1 MDLESFPSSLE
12 QKPKLSILLSAE
24 TISRRVAELA
34 GEIDRHYN
42 GQDVLVVVV
51 LKGAFV
57 FAADLVRMLSTPVE
71 IEFVRLESYG
81 KATVSSRQV
90 RLTSEIGRS
99 IEGRRVLVVEDIIDT
114 GWSLSFLL
122 DYLEDHEAADIK
134 VCALIDKPARREV
147 DVKADFLGFVVPN
160 VFVVG
165 YGIDYDEGY
174 RSLPDICVLEIDDL
188 NNNSI

>member
-1 MDLESFPSSLE
+1 
-12 QKPKLSILLSAE
+12 
-24 TISRRVAELA
+24 
-34 GEIDRHYN
+34 
-42 GQDVLVVVV
+42 VVVV

-57 FAADLVRMLSTPVE
+57 FAADLIRMLSTPVE

-122 DYLEDHEAADIK
+122 DYLEGHEAADIK

-165 YGIDYDEGY
+165 YGIDYDENY

>member
-1 MDLESFPSSLE
+1 
-12 QKPKLSILLSAE
+12 
-24 TISRRVAELA
+24 
-34 GEIDRHYN
+34 
-42 GQDVLVVVV
+42 LVVVV

-57 FAADLVRMLSTPVE
+57 FAADLIRMLSIPVE
-71 IEFVRLESYG
+71 VEFVRLESYG

-122 DYLEDHEAADIK
+122 DYLEDRGAADIK

-160 VFVVG
+160 VFIVG
-165 YGIDYDEGY
+165 YGIDYDESY
-174 RSLPDICVLEIDDL
+174 RSLPNICTLEIDSL
-188 NNNSI
+188 NNNSG